1 MKIHEYQ
8 AKQILARYGVPIP
21 RGEAVTDADAAA
33 EVARQL
39 GSPVVVKAQVPVGGR
54 GKAGGVKLART
65 PDEARAV
72 AGQILGMSIKGIVVR
87 KVLVE
92 EAAQIAAEY
101 YLGITVDRAARRN
114 VVMVSAAGG
123 MEIEEVAATTP
134 EKIARVWI
142 DPGIGLADFQIRQ
155 VCYAAGL
162 EREAVAS
169 ATRFLRALY
178 DAYVANDAGLAEIN
192 PLVLTTSGSLI
203 ATDAK
208 IDIDDNA
215 LYRHP
220 ELAAY
225 KEESEDDPVE
235 AEAHR
240 RGLQF
245 VRLEG
250 DVGIIGNG
258 AGLVMSTLD
267 EVKRAGGAPANFL
280 DIGGG
285 AKADLVANALEVALS
300 NERVKG
306 VLFNIFGGITRCDEV
321 AKGILEAA
329 RRLSIR
335 VPIVVRLTG
344 TNEQEGRALL
354 QGTKLIPAETMEQ
367 AAARNVALVRGG
379 AA

>member
-367 AAARNVALVRGG
+367 AAARIVALVRGG